1 MESKLRIRTKK
12 ELENR
17 KECFLEISKILDDL
31 NIFYF
36 IQGGT
41 LLGARR
47 EKKFIEWDW
56 DVEISLLYEDL
67 NLNFDKI
74 INKLIVKGFSITYCN
89 KDKQNIKIDCIKDYS
104 EEVSGYTLLG
114 WPYYPAEKK
123 YKRRELNIPQK
134 FLKKYEKITFYNKEF
149 NAPYPID
156 EYLTYQ
162 YGNWKKRLRSSDKKK
177 YMTKNF
183 YKRNNFILEILV
195 VILKKVYGLILK
207 K

>member
-1 MESKLRIRTKK
+1 MDSLLRIRTNK

-17 KECFLEISKILDDL
+17 KDCFLEISKILDDL

-74 INKLIVKGFSITYCN
+74 INELIVRGFNITSCN
-89 KDKQNIKIDCIKDYS
+89 KNKHNIKIDCIKDYS
-104 EEVSGYTLLG
+104 EEVSSYTLLG
-114 WPYYPAEKK
+114 WSYHPTENK
-123 YKRRELNIPQK
+123 YKRGQMNIPEK
-134 FLKKYEKITFYNKEF
+134 FLKKYEKIIFYNKEF
-149 NAPYPID
+149 NTPYPID

-177 YMTKNF
+177 YMTKNYF
-183 YKRNNFILEILV
+183 KRNNFFLEMLV
-195 VILKKVYGLILK
+195 VLFKKIYGLISK

>member
-1 MESKLRIRTKK
+1 MDSKLRIRSSE

-17 KECFLEISKILDDL
+17 KNCFLEISNVLDKL

-36 IQGGT
+36 IQGGI

-56 DVEISLLYEDL
+56 DVEISLFYDDM
-67 NLNFDKI
+67 NLNFDRI
-74 INKLIVKGFSITYCN
+74 ISELINKGFNITSLN
-89 KDKQNIKIDCIKDYS
+89 KNKHNIKIDCIKDYS
-104 EEVSGYTLLG
+104 EEVSSYTLLG
-114 WPYYPAEKK
+114 WAHYPLEKK
-123 YKRRELNIPQK
+123 YKRGKINIPEK
-134 FLKKYEKITFYNKEF
+134 FLKNFEKIIFYQKEF
-149 NAPYPID
+149 NAPFPID

-162 YGNWKKRLRSSDKKK
+162 YGNWKKRLRSSDKNE

-183 YKRNNFILEILV
+183 YQRNSFIFEKLV
-195 VILKKVYGLILK
+195 TILKSFYRLIFK